1 MAVEGLCEAFLLL
14 NPGPPLPPT
23 LFPYGPSSQLF
34 PRASL
39 PQLGGMYSSLTAF
52 TCIAL
57 LFVFFKKALEFI
69 TTGKQQT
76 GDNR

>member
-1 MAVEGLCEAFLLL
+1 
-14 NPGPPLPPT
+14 
-23 LFPYGPSSQLF
+23 
-34 PRASL
+34 
-39 PQLGGMYSSLTAF
+39 MYSSLTAF